1 MKKKL
6 LCVILT
12 GTMLF
17 SVPVYAKDLTVTVP
31 SYVTDAGLTDFPD
44 SQESSASDDDST
56 VYTLDKDQQ
65 ESWKKYLKSSLD
77 DAIKAVLDDKE
88 NYPKIEDMSYN
99 KDMTEF
105 KIEISSSDNMTMS
118 EAFVGFL
125 PLFYAPLYQEA
136 DGVAEDKVDYKII
149 STDSSTG
156 DKYESDYKQNKADWD
171 SSFFSGGTTSSI
183 TSDNSQNS
191 VGENVD
197 VIAFDSDS
205 SSLSY
210 TGFETMPYD
219 DPSSDATLGVVKF
232 NYTNKTN
239 SPAESA
245 SLYSIKAYQN
255 GIELEWYAGTG
266 NAACD
271 NTYKTILKD
280 ATLEVGFAFM
290 LQDTTSPITVYAYD
304 GFSGDAP
311 CQIQEIE
318 IQ

>member
-6 LCVILT
+6 LCAILA
-12 GTMLF
+12 GTMMF

-31 SYVTDAGLTDFPD
+31 SYVTESGLSDLTESQD
-44 SQESSASDDDST
+44 SSVSDDGAT
-56 VYTLDKDQQ
+56 TYTLDKDQQ
-65 ESWKKYLKSSLD
+65 KSWKEYLKSSLD
-77 DAIKAVLDDKE
+77 DTIKTVLDDKE
-88 NYPKIEDMSYN
+88 NYPNIEDFSYN

-105 KIEISSSDNMTMS
+105 KINLSSADNMTPS

-156 DKYESDYKQNKADWD
+156 DEYKSDYKQNKTDWE
-171 SSFFSGGTTSSI
+171 SSFFSNSSSVSTTSGDAQDSSGKKVEAI
-183 TSDNSQNS
+183 T
-191 VGENVD
+191 
-197 VIAFDSDS
+197 FDSDK
-205 SSLSY
+205 SSLAY

-219 DPSSDATLGVVKF
+219 DSSSDTLGIVKF
-232 NYTNKTN
+232 NYTNKTD
-239 SPAESA
+239 SPTESA

-255 GIELEWYAGTG
+255 GIELDWYSATG

-290 LQDTTSPITVYAYD
+290 LQDTTNPITVYAYD

-311 CQIQEIE
+311 CQIQEIA

>member
-6 LCVILT
+6 LCAILA
-12 GTMLF
+12 GTMMF
-17 SVPVYAKDLTVTVP
+17 VVPVYAKDLTVTVP
-31 SYVTDAGLTDFPD
+31 SYVAESGLSDLPEA
-44 SQESSASDDDST
+44 QNSSVSDDGT
-56 VYTLDKDQQ
+56 TIYTLDKDQQ
-65 ESWKKYLKSSLD
+65 KIWKEYLKSSLD
-77 DAIKAVLDDKE
+77 DTIKTVLDDKE
-88 NYPKIEDMSYN
+88 NYPNIEDFSYN

-105 KIEISSSDNMTMS
+105 KFSLSSADNMTLS

-156 DKYESDYKQNKADWD
+156 DEYTSDYKQNKADWE
-171 SSFFSGGTTSSI
+171 SSFFSNSSSVS
-183 TSDNSQNS
+183 TASDNTQDSS
-191 VGENVD
+191 VEKVEA
-197 VIAFDSDS
+197 IAFDSDK
-205 SSLSY
+205 SSLTY

-219 DPSSDATLGVVKF
+219 DSSSDTLGIVKF
-232 NYTNKTN
+232 NYTNKTD
-239 SPAESA
+239 SPTESA

-255 GIELEWYAGTG
+255 GIELDWYSATG

-311 CQIQEIE
+311 CQTQEIA

>member
-1 MKKKL
+1 
-6 LCVILT
+6 
-12 GTMLF
+12 
-17 SVPVYAKDLTVTVP
+17 
-31 SYVTDAGLTDFPD
+31 
-44 SQESSASDDDST
+44 
-56 VYTLDKDQQ
+56 
-65 ESWKKYLKSSLD
+65 
-77 DAIKAVLDDKE
+77 
-88 NYPKIEDMSYN
+88 
-99 KDMTEF
+99 
-105 KIEISSSDNMTMS
+105 MTMS

>member
-6 LCVILT
+6 LCTILA
-12 GTMLF
+12 GTMMF

-31 SYVTDAGLTDFPD
+31 SYVAESGLSDLPEA
-44 SQESSASDDDST
+44 QNSSVSDDGT
-56 VYTLDKDQQ
+56 TIYTLDKDQQ
-65 ESWKKYLKSSLD
+65 KIWKEYLKSSLD
-77 DAIKAVLDDKE
+77 DAIKTVLDDKG
-88 NYPKIEDMSYN
+88 NYPNIEDFSYN

-105 KIEISSSDNMTMS
+105 KFSLSSADSMTLS
-118 EAFVGFL
+118 ETFVGFL

-136 DGVAEDKVDYKII
+136 DGVAEGKVDYKII

-156 DKYESDYKQNKADWD
+156 DEYISDYKQNKADWE
-171 SSFFSGGTTSSI
+171 SSFFSNSSSI
-183 TSDNSQNS
+183 STASDNTQDSS
-191 VGENVD
+191 VKKVKA
-197 VIAFDSDS
+197 IAFDSDK
-205 SSLSY
+205 SSLTY

-219 DPSSDATLGVVKF
+219 DSSSDTLGIVKF
-232 NYTNKTN
+232 NYTNKTD
-239 SPAESA
+239 SPTESA

-255 GIELEWYAGTG
+255 GIELDWYSAAG

-311 CQIQEIE
+311 CQTQEIA